1 MSKLLQFLIRAYQV
15 LISPFLGSHC
25 RFTPTCSQYAAEA
38 IKRHGAL
45 RGTEPEHRLR
55 LAVTWLRG
63 ARLDLQPSHAHLAD
77 GDRQVGHAE
86 LGPQISDHR
95 REVPRVL
102 LEDARGLVPDAVVV
116 PALEPGQAG
125 ELPALAL
132 VARHQLVDAPERAA
146 DLGQHAPVVEPDLT
160 LVAALALAP
169 ISLVQS
175 VIAGG
180 LVLLTVVAD
189 RLFAHSVT
197 RREWIGV
204 GLAAAGLAFL
214 AATLDGAAGEAHSGF
229 QTSRLLA
236 FLLAVTLGAALVGY
250 FGQRTHHA
258 GVALGAAAGLLWA
271 ASDTAIKA
279 SSDSIGEQSVLLILL
294 SPLALLILA
303 YSLIGLT
310 VSAKSLQIGKA
321 VPVIALTS
329 VAANALTIAAGPL
342 VFEEPMPD
350 SALGFSVRILAF
362 GLVISAA
369 ALTPAP
375 VRAAEAE
382 LEPAPARA

>member
-1 MSKLLQFLIRAYQV
+1 MSVSVQIGLLFAVATAFASVVGFLYK
-15 LISPFLGSHC
+15 H
-25 RFTPTCSQYAAEA
+25 
-38 IKRHGAL
+38 
-45 RGTEPEHRLR
+45 
-55 LAVTWLRG
+55 RG
-63 ARLDLQPSHAHLAD
+63 AVESPD
-77 GDRQVGHAE
+77 VE
-86 LGPQISDHR
+86 WR
-95 REVPRVL
+95 RPVSTS
-102 LEDARGLVPDAVVV
+102 
-116 PALEPGQAG
+116 
-125 ELPALAL
+125 LAL
-132 VARHQLVDAPERAA
+132 FRSPWYVLGIGIALV
-146 DLGQHAPVVEPDLT
+146 GWGFH
-160 LVAALALAP
+160 VAALALAP

-382 LEPAPARA
+382 LKPAPARA